1 MASTTCTYC
10 GRITHMTP
18 FGRAVSRLPGQ
29 LTPRHDSALAVE
41 APFNCD
47 NCGRLAIAYGISAG
61 DPNAID
67 GMARWEWAI
76 KPLAWVPIVGVGR
89 NYPEVPEH
97 IAQAASE
104 AHACQSIGAHR
115 AAVLLARA
123 VIEAT
128 AKAKQITTGMLYSKI
143 EKMHEHGLVSELVR
157 DQAHEVRY
165 LGNDMAH
172 GDFVE
177 PVSAEEADEIL
188 GLMAEVLHAVF
199 EMPAQLLRRKEARL
213 AKERGV
219 QATIP
224 TGEDNR

>member
-18 FGRAVSRLPGQ
+18 FGRAISRLPGQ
-29 LTPRHDSALAVE
+29 STPRIDTALAVE

-47 NCGRLAIAYGISAG
+47 NCGRLAIAYGVAQG
-61 DPNAID
+61 DPNAVD
-67 GMARWEWAI
+67 GVARWEWAD
-76 KPLAWVPIVGVGR
+76 KPIAWVPKVGVGR
-89 NYPEVPEH
+89 EYPDVPEH
-97 IAQAASE
+97 IAPAANE
-104 AHACQSIGAHR
+104 AHECQSIGAHR
-115 AAVLLARA
+115 AAVMLARA

-128 AKAKQITTGMLYSKI
+128 AKAKQIANGTLYNKI
-143 EKMHEHGLVSELVR
+143 EKMHEHGLLSELVR

-177 PVSAEEADEIL
+177 PVSAEDADEIL
-188 GLMAEVLHAVF
+188 ELMAEVLHAVF

-213 AKERGV
+213 AK
-219 QATIP
+219 QS
-224 TGEDNR
+224 GEPA

>member
-10 GRITHMTP
+10 GKITHMTE
-18 FGRAVSRLPGQ
+18 FGRAISRLRGQ
-29 LTPRHDSALAVE
+29 STYPIDSPLAVE

-47 NCGRLAIAYGISAG
+47 NCGRLAIAYGVAVG

-67 GMARWEWAI
+67 GLARWEWADPPI
-76 KPLAWVPIVGVGR
+76 EWVPKVGVGR
-89 NYPEVPEH
+89 EYPDVPEH
-97 IAQAASE
+97 IAPAASE
-104 AHACQSIGAHR
+104 AHACQSISAHR
-115 AAVLLARA
+115 AAVMLARA

-128 AKAKQITTGMLYSKI
+128 AKAKEITTGTLYKKI
-143 EKMHEHGLVSELVR
+143 EKMHEQGLLSELVR

-172 GDFVE
+172 GDFVQ

-188 GLMAEVLHAVF
+188 ELMGEVLHAVF

-213 AKERGV
+213 AYESSER
-219 QATIP
+219 T
-224 TGEDNR
+224 

>member
-18 FGRAVSRLPGQ
+18 FTKAISRFPGQ
-29 LTPRHDSALAVE
+29 ITPRIDSALAVE

-47 NCGRLAIAYGISAG
+47 NCGHMAIAYGIAIG

-67 GMARWEWAI
+67 GLARWEWANE
-76 KPLAWVPIVGVGR
+76 PVAWVPRIGVGR
-89 NYPEVPEH
+89 EYPDVPER
-97 IAQAASE
+97 IAAAASE
-104 AHACQSIGAHR
+104 AHACQSISAHR
-115 AAVLLARA
+115 AAVMLARA

-128 AKAKQITTGMLYSKI
+128 AKAKQITNGNLYNKI
-143 EKMHEHGLVSELVR
+143 EEMHEQGILSELVR
-157 DQAHEVRY
+157 DQAHEVRF

-177 PVSAEEADEIL
+177 PVSTEEADEIL
-188 GLMAEVLHAVF
+188 ELMAEVLHAVF

-213 AKERGV
+213 AKKS
-219 QATIP
+219 
-224 TGEDNR
+224 GEPA